1 LKKVTE
7 KAKDRIFAWA
17 IGGKHIYD
25 ITIPVYNKKN
35 LSTASQRVYA
45 NLDPPGFIGL
55 TERRDQR
62 ARPNPSLSP
71 PSPPPPPVTSSSSP
85 RHFVPPV
92 RAHRKIIGDIDQ
104 VKRLW
109 IGPVQPGQPANNEL
123 DEGNEG
129 AQQGAAEEEGD
140 GEQNYAFREDPL
152 HFFHRKYPSDEP
164 HEPNEE
170 LRKSLNEDTIGL
182 ALHIHEALMQFAGAD
197 YAASKADVLHD
208 TLNLLFQ
215 GNEPTT
221 GMDRMAFAAPSPG
234 REDKKH
240 VAILRACHRL
250 VNEKVLY
257 RILKSEE
264 GERVESLTKI
274 ELAERFSHLSQ
285 RPY

>member
-1 LKKVTE
+1 MKETKERSRGRQKKR
-7 KAKDRIFAWA
+7 AMA
-17 IGGKHIYD
+17 
-25 ITIPVYNKKN
+25 NK
-35 LSTASQRVYA
+35 S
-45 NLDPPGFIGL
+45 F
-55 TERRDQR
+55 
-62 ARPNPSLSP
+62 
-71 PSPPPPPVTSSSSP
+71 
-85 RHFVPPV
+85 
-92 RAHRKIIGDIDQ
+92 
-104 VKRLW
+104 
-109 IGPVQPGQPANNEL
+109 
-123 DEGNEG
+123 
-129 AQQGAAEEEGD
+129 
-140 GEQNYAFREDPL
+140 AFREDPL
-152 HFFHRKYPSDEP
+152 HFFYRKYPSDEP
-164 HEPNEE
+164 HEPNKE

-285 RPY
+285 RPYWHLENIQYAQSEEVLADVFDTIYDHLLVHYPR